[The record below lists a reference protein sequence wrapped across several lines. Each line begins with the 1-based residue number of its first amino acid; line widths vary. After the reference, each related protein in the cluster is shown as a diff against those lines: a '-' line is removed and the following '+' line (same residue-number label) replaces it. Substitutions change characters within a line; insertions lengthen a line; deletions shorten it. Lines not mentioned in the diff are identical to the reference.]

1 MENAEL
7 VLLNNYEMKQVREI
21 KQWKREEPGVVS
33 MLMGKVVAPFNWVLD
48 KMVPTTA
55 IEAALNISN
64 IMARLLADERDILRD
79 AGLTNVY
86 ELRNKNL
93 ELSDK
98 LANDVHNWAIG
109 LAATEG
115 GITGAIGLPG
125 IVADIPGIITLA
137 LRTIHK
143 IGLCYG
149 YEMKTDQDRQFV
161 YGIMSVGG
169 ANSLEEKTAALALL
183 NSVESSIGEQTLKKM
198 AGVAASKKAGSE
210 AVSSSIRSLAK
221 QLGINLTERKGLQA
235 IPAIGA
241 AIGCS
246 VNAWYI
252 KEVGWAARRAF
263 QERWLIDNRKVTE
276 I

>member
-1 MENAEL
+1 MENTEL

-21 KQWKREEPGVVS
+21 KQWKKEEPGVVS
-33 MLMGKVVAPFNWVLD
+33 MIMGKVVAPFNWVLD
-48 KMVPTTA
+48 KMVPTAA

-64 IMARLLADERDILRD
+64 IMARLLADKKDIVRDS
-79 AGLTNVY
+79 GLKNVW
-86 ELRNKNL
+86 ELRNKDL

-109 LAATEG
+109 MAATEG

-149 YEMKTDQDRQFV
+149 YGMKSEEDRQFV
-161 YGIMSVGG
+161 YGIMAVGG
-169 ANSLEEKTAALALL
+169 ANSIEEKTAALALL
-183 NSVESSIGEQTLKKM
+183 SQVEANIAGQTLKKM

-210 AVSSSIRSLAK
+210 AITSSVRSLAK

-241 AIGCS
+241 AIGSS

-263 QERWLIDNRKVTE
+263 QERWMIDNRKISE